1 MLDDEMCNWTWLH
14 TVMSNITV
22 FNIPI
27 YLRHRISFSLQNQKQ
42 RIKRA
47 KLNNILKAYFSKQK
61 NQTIW
66 CYEEQIN
73 KSNEK

>member
-47 KLNNILKAYFSKQK
+47 KLNNVFKGVFF
-61 NQTIW
+61 QT
-66 CYEEQIN
+66 EKPNHMVLQRTN
-73 KSNEK
+73 K